1 MGCCWLCLKDGW
13 IEAGMLRSLALGLL
27 HWRSYVLR
35 GGFLRVV
42 LLCGDF
48 LVFCRKCRAGFW
60 AWMWWLG
67 GWGWGGDVLEVCF
80 VVLCCAVLCWVER
93 KIHSRR
99 LMAIIDGSWY
109 AWCVYSVGEKCIVTF
124 INYWLSIAWNDLPL
138 RFSNSQERLVQ
149 ILLAGS
155 PVLKMQKM
163 PRLGV

>member
-1 MGCCWLCLKDGW
+1 
-13 IEAGMLRSLALGLL
+13 
-27 HWRSYVLR
+27 
-35 GGFLRVV
+35 
-42 LLCGDF
+42 
-48 LVFCRKCRAGFW
+48 
-60 AWMWWLG
+60 
-67 GWGWGGDVLEVCF
+67 
-80 VVLCCAVLCWVER
+80 
-93 KIHSRR
+93 
-99 LMAIIDGSWY
+99 MAIIDGSWY